1 MIDFFVFQLLMKR
14 VLVLQR
20 MYYAVSQKYHAIL
33 DNIPPP
39 IVVSSD
45 NKKINASELNR
56 ETSPVGTDAL
66 IKISVKTGLSM
77 LFSLF
82 RQNWALAS
90 STGNISTCNDVF
102 VTALDVLSTL
112 PPLSLAN
119 ETRLTALGRMTM
131 ISYDKFKLPSIL

>member
-1 MIDFFVFQLLMKR
+1 MYFFDFFFCPLQLLMKR

-20 MYYAVSQKYHAIL
+20 MYYALSQKYHAIL
-33 DNIPPP
+33 DNTPPP
-39 IVVSSD
+39 IVVFSD
-45 NKKINASELNR
+45 SKKVHASEHKDAP
-56 ETSPVGTDAL
+56 SPVGTDAL

-90 STGNISTCNDVF
+90 STGNISSCNDVF
-102 VTALDVLSTL
+102 LTALDVVSTL

-119 ETRLTALGRMTM
+119 ETRLTALGK
-131 ISYDKFKLPSIL
+131 YVFFLAW